1 MPAGLQ
7 ALIISMPPDATFL
20 DTQMAENVQKLMHF
34 KHQIPAQIFFIRY
47 EDKEL
52 VLQHLFEGKGS
63 DHHQVEGMRIKNV
76 SLEPDTMIYSW
87 GNAKNGKLGISDNY
101 TQDFDDDKL
110 NQFYIDDNLEQN
122 QDDFDYYKE
131 IIMNAEDGTEKKDHA
146 TLMEN
151 IYNFMEFEQ
160 KIIFTPKP
168 QCIVGLMGVKASKIE
183 CGKNHVLLLTQDS

>member
-1 MPAGLQ
+1 
-7 ALIISMPPDATFL
+7 
-20 DTQMAENVQKLMHF
+20 
-34 KHQIPAQIFFIRY
+34 
-47 EDKEL
+47 
-52 VLQHLFEGKGS
+52 
-63 DHHQVEGMRIKNV
+63 MRIKNV

-122 QDDFDYYKE
+122 QDDFDYYKD

-151 IYNFMEFEQ
+151 IYNFMEFE
-160 KIIFTPKP
+160 
-168 QCIVGLMGVKASKIE
+168 
-183 CGKNHVLLLTQDS
+183 